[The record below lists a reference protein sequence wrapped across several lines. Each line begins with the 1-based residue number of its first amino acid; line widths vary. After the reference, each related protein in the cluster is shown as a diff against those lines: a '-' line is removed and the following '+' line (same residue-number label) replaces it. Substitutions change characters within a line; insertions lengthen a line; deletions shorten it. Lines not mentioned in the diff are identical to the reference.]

1 MSRPDLGV
9 QQTPNYFLPHNRTDN
24 FEPVT
29 PPDSASWDS
38 YDSKNSDSPPD
49 YKTPLWQPVHTDIS
63 QFTDVDFPKENS
75 VNPLKVQIAYTLLY
89 VNTQYMFV
97 TPTQS
102 PKYNSLNTTA
112 VSII

>member
-1 MSRPDLGV
+1 MACGLNTCLELSSNVKGTHVYR
-9 QQTPNYFLPHNRTDN
+9 R
-24 FEPVT
+24 
-29 PPDSASWDS
+29 
-38 YDSKNSDSPPD
+38 
-49 YKTPLWQPVHTDIS
+49 
-63 QFTDVDFPKENS
+63 
-75 VNPLKVQIAYTLLY
+75 NPLKVQITYTLLY